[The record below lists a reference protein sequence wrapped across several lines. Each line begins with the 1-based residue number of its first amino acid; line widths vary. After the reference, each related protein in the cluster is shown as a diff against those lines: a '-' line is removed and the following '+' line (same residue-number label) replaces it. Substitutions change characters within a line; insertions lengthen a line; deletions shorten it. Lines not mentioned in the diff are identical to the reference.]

1 MATADIGYLLAEQN
15 PVDLVEQI
23 ANGQEWSFDRPGDD
37 ELTMSVAGNWADYQ
51 ISLNWRTD
59 LETLHIA
66 CAFDFRVPDARMAE
80 VYRLLAQINEQLWLG
95 HFDLWANE
103 GLIMYRHGL
112 MLNDTQATASQCE
125 ALLHAALEACERYYQ
140 AFQFVVWAGRNA
152 REALASTMFE
162 TEGHA

>member
-1 MATADIGYLLAEQN
+1 MATVDLGYLCAEQN

-23 ANGQEWSFDRPGDD
+23 ADGQEWSFERPGDD

-66 CAFDFRVPDARMAE
+66 CAFDFRVPDARMNE
-80 VYRLLAQINEQLWLG
+80 VHRLLAQINEQLWLG

-103 GLIMYRHGL
+103 GLILYRHGL
-112 MLNDTQATASQCE
+112 MLNDATATPSQCE
-125 ALLHAALEACERYYQ
+125 SLLHAALEACERYYQ
-140 AFQFVVWAGRNA
+140 SFQFVVWAGRNA
-152 REALASTMFE
+152 REALSSSMFE